1 MYAVS
6 ATSVGRVRAYIVI
19 GSLRG
24 KVLER
29 TPPQTVLVDV
39 AGVGYLCTVTP
50 ATFAEL
56 EPTVETFVYV
66 HHHIREDAQTLFAFT
81 QRDERDTFQ
90 ALIGAH
96 GVGPSMALAIL
107 SVHSPRVLHDIVAT
121 GDVAAL
127 TLVPGIGKKSA
138 ERIMV
143 EVKSRLQ
150 KVHVESLG
158 SSAVSSTIG
167 DVREALLGLGYAH
180 EEIREVLSDLHGSH
194 TSEELLRDALSA
206 LGARRA

>member
-1 MYAVS
+1 M
-6 ATSVGRVRAYIVI
+6 I

-24 KVLER
+24 TVLER

-39 AGVGYLCTVTP
+39 GGVGYLCTVTP
-50 ATFAEL
+50 VTFAEL

-107 SVHSPRVLHDIVAT
+107 SVHSPRALHDIVAT

-150 KVHVESLG
+150 RVHVDTS
-158 SSAVSSTIG
+158 VSSTGSSTVG

-180 EEIREVLSDLHGSH
+180 EEIREVLSDLPGARS
-194 TSEELLRDALSA
+194 SEELLRDALSA

>member
-1 MYAVS
+1 
-6 ATSVGRVRAYIVI
+6 VI

-24 KVLER
+24 TVLER
-29 TPPQTVLVDV
+29 TPPHTVLIDV
-39 AGVGYLCTVTP
+39 GGVGYLCTVTP

-56 EPTVETFVYV
+56 EPTVQTFVYV

-81 QRDERDTFQ
+81 ERAERDTFQ

-96 GVGPSMALAIL
+96 GVGPTMALSIL
-107 SVHSPRVLHDIVAT
+107 SVHSPRALHDIVAT
-121 GDVAAL
+121 GDVASL

-150 KVHVESLG
+150 RPDIDVPAMAGG
-158 SSAVSSTIG
+158 SSTVG

-180 EEIREVLSDLHGSH
+180 DEIREVLRDLNDVDSP
-194 TSEELLRDALSA
+194 EQLLRDALSV

>member
-1 MYAVS
+1 M
-6 ATSVGRVRAYIVI
+6 I

-24 KVLER
+24 TVLER
-29 TPPQTVLVDV
+29 TAPQSVLIDV
-39 AGVGYLCTVTP
+39 GGVGYLCTVTP
-50 ATFAEL
+50 STFAEL

-81 QRDERDTFQ
+81 RRDERDTFQ
-90 ALIGAH
+90 VLISAH

-107 SVHSPRVLHDIVAT
+107 GVHSPRALHDIVAT
-121 GDVAAL
+121 GDIAAL

-143 EVKSRLQ
+143 EIKSRLAN
-150 KVHVESLG
+150 VDIDLPSSTG
-158 SSAVSSTIG
+158 SSSTVGEI
-167 DVREALLGLGYAH
+167 REALVGLGYGN
-180 EEIREVLSDLHGSH
+180 EEIREVLRELDNSLSR
-194 TSEELLRDALSA
+194 EQLLRDALSL

>member
-1 MYAVS
+1 
-6 ATSVGRVRAYIVI
+6 VI
-19 GSLRG
+19 GSLKG
-24 KVLER
+24 TVLER
-29 TPPQTVLVDV
+29 TPPHTVLLDV
-39 AGVGYLCTVTP
+39 GGVGYLCTVTP

-56 EPTVETFVYV
+56 EPTVQTFVYV

-107 SVHSPRVLHDIVAT
+107 SVHSPRALHDIAAT

-143 EVKSRLQ
+143 EVKSRLLR
-150 KVHVESLG
+150 VSVDVGITSSG
-158 SSAVSSTIG
+158 SSTVG

-180 EEIREVLSDLHGSH
+180 EEIREVLSELNSSRS
-194 TSEELLRDALSA
+194 SEELLRDALSA

>member
-1 MYAVS
+1 M
-6 ATSVGRVRAYIVI
+6 I
-19 GSLRG
+19 GSLKG
-24 KVLER
+24 TVLER
-29 TPPQTVLVDV
+29 TPPHTVLIDV
-39 AGVGYLCTVTP
+39 GGVGYLCTVTP

-56 EPTVETFVYV
+56 EPTVQTFVYV

-107 SVHSPRVLHDIVAT
+107 SVHSPRALHDIVVT

-138 ERIMV
+138 ERIMI

-150 KVHVESLG
+150 RVDVDVSG
-158 SSAVSSTIG
+158 VSSSGSTTVG

-180 EEIREVLSDLHGSH
+180 EEIREVLRELNGAQS
-194 TSEELLRDALSA
+194 SEELLRDALSA

>member
-1 MYAVS
+1 
-6 ATSVGRVRAYIVI
+6 VI

-24 KVLER
+24 TVLER
-29 TPPQTVLVDV
+29 TPPHTVLIDV
-39 AGVGYLCTVTP
+39 SGVGYLCVVTS

-81 QRDERDTFQ
+81 DRHERDTFQ

-96 GVGPSMALAIL
+96 GVGPTMALAIL
-107 SVHSPRVLHDIVAT
+107 SVHSPRALHDIVAT

-138 ERIMV
+138 ERIMI

-150 KVHVESLG
+150 RGDVEVV
-158 SSAVSSTIG
+158 SSAGVSSPVG

-180 EEIREVLSDLHGSH
+180 EEIREVLRDLNDVES
-194 TSEELLRDALSA
+194 SEQLLRDALSM

>member
-1 MYAVS
+1 M
-6 ATSVGRVRAYIVI
+6 I

-24 KVLER
+24 MVLER
-29 TPPQTVLVDV
+29 TPPQTVLIDV
-39 AGVGYLCTVTP
+39 GGVGYLCTVTP
-50 ATFAEL
+50 STFAEL
-56 EPTVETFVYV
+56 EPTVDAFVYV

-107 SVHSPRVLHDIVAT
+107 SVHSPRALHDIVAT

-150 KVHVESLG
+150 RVHVDSHVT
-158 SSAVSSTIG
+158 SSGSSTIG
-167 DVREALLGLGYAH
+167 DVREALLGLGYGH
-180 EEIREVLSDLHGSH
+180 EEIREVLSDLPGAR